1 MSLSEFDPRPATIP
15 VGEPLCALAEL
26 APGHSKGFRVEGTET
41 PVLIFLIRPIDAQN
55 GEIYG
60 YVNQCAHRSM
70 PLDWVEGEFL
80 DTEGKTIVCATHGA
94 VFRIEDG
101 ICIDGPCPGK
111 GLQALSLEVRDGQVY
126 VSVPPRY
133 R

>member
-1 MSLSEFDPRPATIP
+1 MSPPEADPRPAPIP
-15 VGEPLCALAEL
+15 AGEALCALDDL
-26 APGHSKGFRVEGTET
+26 TPGHSKGFRVEGEET
-41 PVLIFLIRPIDAQN
+41 PVLVFLVRPNDARAD
-55 GEIYG
+55 EVYG

-80 DTEGKTIVCATHGA
+80 DTERKNIVCATHGA

-101 ICIDGPCPGK
+101 VCIDGPCPGK
-111 GLQALSLEVRDGQVY
+111 SLQAVSLEVRDGHVY
-126 VSVPPRY
+126 VSTPPRY